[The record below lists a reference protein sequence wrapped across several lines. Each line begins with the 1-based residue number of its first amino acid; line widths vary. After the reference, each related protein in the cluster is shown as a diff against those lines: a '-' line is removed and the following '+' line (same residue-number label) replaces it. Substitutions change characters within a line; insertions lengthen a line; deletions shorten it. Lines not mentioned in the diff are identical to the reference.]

1 MFILRHGFHTL
12 GDDSNLYVQNF
23 VIKPENYVIHEDFVW
38 IGELPRNDIAL
49 IKIPRPAKFT
59 QLSQPSC
66 WRTQSPLEDPL
77 VVVGWGKTE
86 NFQGLT
92 SEGVYSNS
100 QHKLEVCNRSSC
112 YAIHNCYSYFRCQ
125 KSKLMNARKLM
136 MTLALIWIWMIHIC
150 VQEVNQENVLLLEM
164 EDCFLN

>member
-66 WRTQSPLEDPL
+66 WRNQSPPDDPL
-77 VVVGWGKTE
+77 VLVGWGKTTNSPWE
-86 NFQGLT
+86 T
-92 SEGVYSNS
+92 HSNS
-100 QHKLEVCNRSSC
+100 QHKLEVCNR
-112 YAIHNCYSYFRCQ
+112 
-125 KSKLMNARKLM
+125 
-136 MTLALIWIWMIHIC
+136 
-150 VQEVNQENVLLLEM
+150 
-164 EDCFLN
+164 